1 MKTYTNSDAL
11 LEKRVS
17 EIYNAIVKTLEWKDD
32 ELNETQKEAIKKMV
46 DGLND
51 EREDDVEEIVFDIEC
66 NYGNAGLLKLYNGIR
81 RLAVKDIPWI
91 KLWKRYYKGESDE
104 DVKFSL
110 LKWGVSDLVQADMR
124 TFEYFTEFGCF
135 VNARK
140 SFEDINST
148 YAEILGVSVEEVS
161 EAIDVLVR
169 QGFVRKRREGDEVCY
184 VSIMLYSNLDMFN
197 TMGNYDELW
206 ITE

>member
-1 MKTYTNSDAL
+1 MKTYINTDAL

-32 ELNETQKEAIKKMV
+32 ELNETQKEAIKKMA
-46 DGLND
+46 DYLND
-51 EREDDVEEIVFDIEC
+51 EECDVEEIEYDFEV
-66 NYGNAGLLKLYNGIR
+66 NYGNKGLRKIYNSVR
-81 RLAVKDIPWI
+81 RLEIKDIPWI

-124 TFEYFTEFGCF
+124 RLGGIAGFEGFM
-135 VNARK
+135 NARK
-140 SFEDINST
+140 SFEEINST

-161 EAIDVLVR
+161 EAIDSLVK
-169 QGFVRKRREGDEVCY
+169 QGFVRKRREGDEVY
-184 VSIMLYSNLDMFN
+184 YFSMMLYRNLDMYSF
-197 TMGNYDELW
+197 YLEDDDELW

>member
-1 MKTYTNSDAL
+1 MKTYINNDAL
-11 LEKRVS
+11 LERVS
-17 EIYNAIVKTLEWKDD
+17 EIHNAIVKTLEWKDD

-46 DGLND
+46 DCLND
-51 EREDDVEEIVFDIEC
+51 ERVDVEEIVFDIER
-66 NYGNAGLLKLYNGIR
+66 NYGNAGLLKIYNGIR
-81 RLAVKDIPWI
+81 RLAIKDIPWI

-124 TFEYFTEFGCF
+124 SFEYYTEFCGF
-135 VNARK
+135 MNARK

-184 VSIMLYSNLDMFN
+184 VSIMLYLNLDMFN
-197 TMGNYDELW
+197 TMGNDDELW

>member
-1 MKTYTNSDAL
+1 MKTYINSDAL

-32 ELNETQKEAIKKMV
+32 ELNEAQKEAIKKMV
-46 DGLND
+46 DCLND
-51 EREDDVEEIVFDIEC
+51 ERFDVEEIVFDIEV
-66 NYGNAGLLKLYNGIR
+66 NYENAGLHKLYNGIR

-124 TFEYFTEFGCF
+124 SFEYYTEFCGF
-135 VNARK
+135 TNARK

-148 YAEILGVSVEEVS
+148 YAEILGISVEEVS

-184 VSIMLYSNLDMFN
+184 VSIMLYSNLEMFN
-197 TMGNYDELW
+197 TMGNDDELW

>member
-11 LEKRVS
+11 LERVS
-17 EIYNAIVKTLEWKDD
+17 EIHNAIVKTLKWKDD

-46 DGLND
+46 DCLND
-51 EREDDVEEIVFDIEC
+51 EECDVEDIKCDIVA
-66 NYGNAGLLKLYNGIR
+66 NYGNAGLLMLYNGVR
-81 RLAVKDIPWI
+81 RLAIKDIPWI

-124 TFEYFTEFGCF
+124 RFEGYAGFYGFM
-135 VNARK
+135 NARK

-169 QGFVRKRREGDEVCY
+169 QGFVRKRKEGDEVCY
-184 VSIMLYSNLDMFN
+184 VSIMLYWNLNMFSLN
-197 TMGNYDELW
+197 IMGNDDELW

>member
-1 MKTYTNSDAL
+1 MKTYINNDAL
-11 LEKRVS
+11 LERVS
-17 EIYNAIVKTLEWKDD
+17 EIHNAIVKTLEWKDD

-46 DGLND
+46 DCLND
-51 EREDDVEEIVFDIEC
+51 ERFDVEDIKCDIVA
-66 NYGNAGLLKLYNGIR
+66 NYGKAVLLELYNGIR
-81 RLAVKDIPWI
+81 RLATKDIPWI

-124 TFEYFTEFGCF
+124 SIENFAGFYGFMN
-135 VNARK
+135 VRK

-148 YAEILGVSVEEVS
+148 YAEILGVSVEKVS
-161 EAIDVLVR
+161 EAVDRLVK
-169 QGFVRKRREGDEVCY
+169 QGFIRKRREGDEVCY
-184 VSIMLYSNLDMFN
+184 VSMMLYCNLDMFN
-197 TMGNYDELW
+197 TMGNDDELW

>member
-1 MKTYTNSDAL
+1 MKTYINNDAL
-11 LEKRVS
+11 LERVS
-17 EIYNAIVKTLEWKDD
+17 EIHNAIVKTLEWKDD

-46 DGLND
+46 DCFND
-51 EREDDVEEIVFDIEC
+51 EEYDVEDIVFDIEA
-66 NYGNAGLLKLYNGIR
+66 NYGKPVLHMLYNGVR
-81 RLAVKDIPWI
+81 RLAIKDIPWI

-104 DVKFSL
+104 NVKFSL

-124 TFEYFTEFGCF
+124 SIENFAGFYGFM
-135 VNARK
+135 NARK

-169 QGFVRKRREGDEVCY
+169 QGFVRKRREGDDVCY
-184 VSIMLYSNLDMFN
+184 VSMMLYCNLDMFHI
-197 TMGNYDELW
+197 MGDDDELW